1 MKKSTYLF
9 LLITGFVSFILSC
22 ANPGTPDGGPYDET
36 PPKLMKTIPAAGTVH
51 ARQKKITLIFDEYVK
66 IENANE
72 KVIVSPPQLAEPE
85 IEAYGKK
92 VTINLLDTLKPNTT
106 YTIDFSDA
114 IEDNNE
120 GNPLGNYAY
129 TFSTGAQIDTMEVS
143 GTILDAS
150 NLEPIKGILVGLHS
164 NLSDS
169 AFRTK
174 PFDRVARTDSRGHF
188 VIKGVAKGQYR
199 IYALM
204 DADQDFKFSQQTEMM
219 AFNNDT
225 INPYSKPDVRQ
236 DTSWVD
242 SLHYDSVMTVNYT
255 HYYPDDIV
263 LKAFRQKM
271 TDRYLVRNSRPDTYF
286 FNLVFST
293 WSDSLPTI
301 KGLNFNAK
309 DAFFIDKPKAVRDSI
324 TYWIKDSSLYQK
336 DSLNLA
342 LTYMHTDSLGKLV
355 PQTDTLLMMPKV
367 KWARVVAMQKE
378 KIKDWQKEQ
387 KKNARKGLAVD
398 SIMPPDP
405 LTFEVENTGSTDP
418 DKNPLFKFKE
428 PVTKIDTSKIHLE
441 LKVDTL
447 YHPARFLFR
456 QRPDDLKSYE
466 LFGEWQMGQE
476 YKLRVDS
483 AAFTGLYGKVSKPYE
498 GAVSLKKED
507 SYSTLYLK
515 LLGTDSCA
523 IVQLMDKSDNIVKE
537 VDGSSGQANFYY
549 ITPGEYYLRLY
560 LDRNHNREWDTGD
573 FSKDIQPEEVYYN
586 PVLLK
591 LKAQWEFDQT
601 WDITT
606 TPFTKQKP
614 LEITKQK
621 PDAAKTVRNRNAE
634 RARNLHN
641 NH

>member
-1 MKKSTYLF
+1 MKKFTYLS
-9 LLITGFVSFILSC
+9 LLIAGFITFIVSC

-36 PPKLMKTIPAAGTVH
+36 PPKLVKTTPVAGTVH
-51 ARQKKITLIFDEYVK
+51 AKQRKITLIFDEYVK

-92 VTINLLDTLKPNTT
+92 VTVNLQDTLKPNTT

-129 TFSTGAQIDTMEVS
+129 TFSTGASIDTMEVS

-164 NLSDS
+164 DLNDS
-169 AFRTK
+169 AFRKK

-188 VIKGVAKGQYR
+188 IIKGVAKGKYR

-219 AFNNDT
+219 AFNND
-225 INPYSKPDVRQ
+225 IIEPYGKPDVRQ

-242 SLHYDSVMTVNYT
+242 SLHYDSIKVVNYT

-263 LKAFRQKM
+263 LKAFRQQM
-271 TDRYLVRNSRPDTYF
+271 TERYLVKSSRPNTYF
-286 FNLVFST
+286 FNLIFST
-293 WSDSLPTI
+293 WSDSLPII
-301 KGLNFNAK
+301 KGLNFNEK
-309 DAFFIDKPKAVRDSI
+309 NAFFIDKPKADRDSI
-324 TYWIKDSSLYQK
+324 TYWIRDSLLFQK
-336 DSLNLA
+336 DSLNFT

-355 PQTDTLLMMPKV
+355 PQTDTLLMIPRV
-367 KWARVVAMQKE
+367 KWSRVQAMQKE
-378 KIKDWQKEQ
+378 KVKDWQKEQ
-387 KKNARKGLAVD
+387 RKNAKKGLSYD
-398 SIMPPDP
+398 SIMPPEP
-405 LTFEVENTGSTDP
+405 LNFEVKNVDSSDP
-418 DKNPLFKFKE
+418 DKNPLFVFKE
-428 PVTKIDTSKIHLE
+428 PVTQIDTSKIHLN

-447 YHPARFLFR
+447 YQPARFLFR
-456 QRPDDLKSYE
+456 QRADDLKSYE
-466 LFGEWQMGQE
+466 LYGEWRMGQE
-476 YKLRVDS
+476 YKLQVDS
-483 AAFTGLYGKVSKPYE
+483 AAFIGLYGKVSKPYD
-498 GAVSLKKED
+498 GTLSLKKDD

-515 LLGTDSCA
+515 LAGTDSCA
-523 IVQLMDKSDNIVKE
+523 IVQLLDKSDNIVKE
-537 VDGSSGQANFYY
+537 VNGYSGQADFYY

-560 LDRNHNREWDTGD
+560 LDRNHNGKWDTGD
-573 FSKDIQPEEVYYN
+573 FSKDIQPEEVYYY
-586 PVLLK
+586 PGILK

-614 LEITKQK
+614 LDITKQK
-621 PDAAKTVRNRNAE
+621 PDAVKTIRNRNAE
-634 RARNLHN
+634 RAKNLHKQ
-641 NH
+641 

>member
-1 MKKSTYLF
+1 MKKFTYLF
-9 LLITGFVSFILSC
+9 LLVTGFISFIASC

-36 PPKLMKTIPAAGTVH
+36 PPKLLKTIPVAGAVH
-51 ARQKKITLIFDEYVK
+51 AKQKKITLIFDEYVK

-72 KVIVSPPQLAEPE
+72 KVIVSPPQLTEPE
-85 IEAYGKK
+85 IEAYGRK
-92 VTINLLDTLKPNTT
+92 VTINLSDSLKANTT

-129 TFSTGAQIDTMEVS
+129 TFSTGASIDTMEVS

-164 NLSDS
+164 DLNDS
-169 AFRTK
+169 AFRKK
-174 PFDRVARTDSRGHF
+174 PFDRVARTDSWGHF
-188 VIKGVAKGQYR
+188 VIKGIAKGKYR
-199 IYALM
+199 VYALM
-204 DADQDFKFSQQTEMM
+204 DADQDFKFSQQSELM
-219 AFNNDT
+219 AFNKD
-225 INPYSKPDVRQ
+225 IIEPYGKPDVRQ

-242 SLHYDSVMTVNYT
+242 SLHYDSITVVNYT

-271 TDRYLVRNSRPDTYF
+271 TDRYLVRSNRPDTYF
-286 FNLVFST
+286 FNIVFST
-293 WSDSLPTI
+293 WSDSLPQI
-301 KGLNFNAK
+301 KGLNFNEK
-309 DAFFIDKPKAVRDSI
+309 NAFFIDKPKADRDSI
-324 TYWIKDSSLYQK
+324 TYWIRDSLLYQK
-336 DSLNLA
+336 DSLNMTM
-342 LTYMHTDSLGKLV
+342 TYLHTDSLGKLV
-355 PQTDTLLMMPKV
+355 PQTDTLLMIPKI
-367 KWARVVAMQKE
+367 KWARVQALQKE
-378 KIKDWQKEQ
+378 KVKDWMKEQ
-387 KKNARKGLAVD
+387 KKNAKKGLSHD

-405 LTFEVENTGSTDP
+405 LAFDVQNTGSTDP
-418 DKNPLFKFKE
+418 DKNPVFVFKE

-466 LFGEWQMGQE
+466 LFGEWRMGQE
-476 YKLRVDS
+476 YKIKVDS

-498 GAVSLKKED
+498 GTLTLKKDD

-515 LLGTDSCA
+515 LMGTDSCA
-523 IVQLMDKSDNIVKE
+523 IVQLLDKSDKVIKE
-537 VDGSSGQANFYY
+537 AEGYSGQANFYY

-560 LDRNHNREWDTGD
+560 LDRNHNHIWDTGD
-573 FSKDIQPEEVYYN
+573 FSKDLQPEEVYYY
-586 PVLLK
+586 PGMLK

-601 WDITT
+601 WDINT
-606 TPFTKQKP
+606 TPFIKQKP
-614 LEITKQK
+614 IEITKQK
-621 PDAAKTVRNRNAE
+621 PDAAKTIRNRNAE

-641 NH
+641 N